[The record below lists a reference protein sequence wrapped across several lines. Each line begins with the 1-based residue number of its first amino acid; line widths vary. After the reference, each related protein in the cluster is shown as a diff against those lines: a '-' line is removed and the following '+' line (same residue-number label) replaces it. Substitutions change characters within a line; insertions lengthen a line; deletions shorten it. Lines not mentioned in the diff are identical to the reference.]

1 MLSISCLLGDLLLT
15 DFAVRID
22 WQSPNIDVQV
32 VATKASTYFY
42 SQEDVDN
49 SVRSALNLP
58 DEQLGEH
65 FGVRVWT
72 DEDEWSV
79 RQPLL

>member
-1 MLSISCLLGDLLLT
+1 MLSISCLPGDLLLT
-15 DFAVRID
+15 GFAVRID

-58 DEQLGEH
+58 DGQTGEH

-79 RQPLL
+79 RQSQL